1 MFKHALI
8 AFELIRSTMVLFK
21 KEIDIP
27 KTKLTTQQLSK

>member
-1 MFKHALI
+1 
-8 AFELIRSTMVLFK
+8 MVLFK